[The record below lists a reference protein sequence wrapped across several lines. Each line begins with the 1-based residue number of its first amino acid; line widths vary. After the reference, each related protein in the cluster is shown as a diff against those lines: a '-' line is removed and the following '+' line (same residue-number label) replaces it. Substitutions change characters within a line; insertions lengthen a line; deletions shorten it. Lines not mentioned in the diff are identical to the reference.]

1 MASTKSPSADIDLL
15 EIWSYISQD
24 SFDAADQFL
33 DQLEQQFDLLASSP
47 LIGKKRDE
55 LIPGLRSLTYKNYLI
70 FYRTRNDDVE
80 IIRVLHGARD
90 IEKLFKDEF

>member
-1 MASTKSPSADIDLL
+1 MASTKAPSADIDLL

-33 DQLEQQFDLLASSP
+33 EQLEQQFDLLASSP

-70 FYRTRNDDVE
+70 FYRTRNNDVE

>member
-1 MASTKSPSADIDLL
+1 MASTKAPSADIDLL

-70 FYRTRNDDVE
+70 FYRTRNGNVE